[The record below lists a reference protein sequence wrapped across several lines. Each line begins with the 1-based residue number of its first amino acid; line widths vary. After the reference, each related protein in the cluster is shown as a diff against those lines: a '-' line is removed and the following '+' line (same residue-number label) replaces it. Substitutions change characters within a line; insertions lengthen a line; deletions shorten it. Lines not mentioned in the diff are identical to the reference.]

1 MHVLTAPLLANT
13 AHDKISKGD
22 FDSVLSVPDQL
33 TLTDY
38 CVCHLSDLQEGS
50 AKINPVC
57 PGQWNVQS
65 PVKAPIGQ
73 KLGYI
78 HNSSLT

>member
-13 AHDKISKGD
+13 AHDKNSKGE
-22 FDSVLSVPDQL
+22 FTQCWVFETSWLL
-33 TLTDY
+33 LIIL
-38 CVCHLSDLQEGS
+38 CRGISDVQEGS

-65 PVKAPIGQ
+65 PVKTLNSQG
-73 KLGYI
+73 LEYI
-78 HNSSLT
+78 HNSSLI